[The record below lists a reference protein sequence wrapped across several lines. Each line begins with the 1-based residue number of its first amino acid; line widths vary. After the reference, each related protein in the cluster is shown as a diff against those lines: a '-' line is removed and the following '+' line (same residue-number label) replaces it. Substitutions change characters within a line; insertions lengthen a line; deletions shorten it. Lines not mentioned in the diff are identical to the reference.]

1 MADSLNTT
9 PAPDFDLETAI
20 LDLYGAIKC
29 LMLFTGVT
37 FPNNDKRD
45 QGFRVFH
52 LNDEQFTALFYL
64 LYAVNGHVHDLRNGA
79 GFGDDPTLI
88 GGGRHA

>member
-9 PAPDFDLETAI
+9 PAPDSDLETAI
-20 LDLYGAIKC
+20 LDLYGATKS
-29 LMLFTGVT
+29 LMLLTEVT

-45 QGFRVFH
+45 GLFRPFL
-52 LNDEQFTALFYL
+52 LNDEQYTALFYL

-79 GFGDDPTLI
+79 GFGDDPKVQL
-88 GGGRHA
+88 